1 MLTYLKVPPRVQVQE
16 IVKLAPRDRQTML
29 FSATMTDDVQKLVSM
44 SLRSPVRLAAD
55 AAGQVPD
62 GLLQEIIRLK
72 VRISTCLPPLR
83 MIWLFRFREFSS
95 VETRL
100 RNYSYIEIS
109 ASGSCVREW
118 IPRMLDTPD
127 VWNLR

>member
-1 MLTYLKVPPRVQVQE
+1 MSVLLADVIIIVQIRE

-29 FSATMTDDVQKLVSM
+29 FSATMTEDVQKLVSV

-72 VRISTCLPPLR
+72 VRTYVPSMTQFNPHVILWCKCW
-83 MIWLFRFREFSS
+83 MQ
-95 VETRL
+95 
-100 RNYSYIEIS
+100 
-109 ASGSCVREW
+109 
-118 IPRMLDTPD
+118 MQ
-127 VWNLR
+127 

>member
-1 MLTYLKVPPRVQVQE
+1 MIIVQIRE

-29 FSATMTDDVQKLVSM
+29 FSATMTEDVQKLVSV

-72 VRISTCLPPLR
+72 VRTIHDAIYC
-83 MIWLFRFREFSS
+83 
-95 VETRL
+95 
-100 RNYSYIEIS
+100 S
-109 ASGSCVREW
+109 ASAGCKCNDYLRGS
-118 IPRMLDTPD
+118 L
-127 VWNLR
+127 NSL